1 MWRLRHI
8 QVLDNELPS
17 GQISYQTK
25 LRKCF
30 NSEYRLVCKGLNHQ
44 VVGLL
49 SVDAKTLRLVLL
61 YDRLGISKVL
71 VLYRRGL
78 VFLLRI
84 NLLFLLLPYSVSAV
98 LLCSKS
104 WLSDRYPTGRFS
116 GSLCWFVL
124 PMRWYSGI

>member
-1 MWRLRHI
+1 MWRLRRI
-8 QVLDNELPS
+8 RVLDNELS
-17 GQISYQTK
+17 NGQISYQTK

-30 NSEYRLVCKGLNHQ
+30 DSECWLVCGRLNRL

-49 SVDAKTLRLVLL
+49 FVDAKTLHLVLL
-61 YDRLGISKVL
+61 YDRLDISKIL

-98 LLCSKS
+98 LLRSKS
-104 WLSDRYPTGRFS
+104 
-116 GSLCWFVL
+116 
-124 PMRWYSGI
+124 

>member
-1 MWRLRHI
+1 MRRLRRI

-25 LRKCF
+25 LCKCF
-30 NSEYRLVCKGLNHQ
+30 DSRYWLVCEELSHQ

-61 YDRLGISKVL
+61 YDCLGISKVL
-71 VLYRRGL
+71 VLYQRGL

-84 NLLFLLLPYSVSAV
+84 NLLFLLLPYSVSA
-98 LLCSKS
+98 LLLRSKS
-104 WLSDRYPTGRFS
+104 
-116 GSLCWFVL
+116 
-124 PMRWYSGI
+124 

>member
-1 MWRLRHI
+1 MRRLRRI
-8 QVLDNELPS
+8 RVLDSELPN

-25 LRKCF
+25 LRMCF
-30 NSEYRLVCKGLNHQ
+30 DSEYRLVYERLNRL

-61 YDRLGISKVL
+61 YDRLDISKIL

-84 NLLFLLLPYSVSAV
+84 NLLFLLSLYSVSAV
-98 LLCSKS
+98 LLRSKS
-104 WLSDRYPTGRFS
+104 
-116 GSLCWFVL
+116 
-124 PMRWYSGI
+124 

>member
-1 MWRLRHI
+1 MG
-8 QVLDNELPS
+8 VLSN

-30 NSEYRLVCKGLNHQ
+30 DSRYRLVCGKLIRL

-49 SVDAKTLRLVLL
+49 FVDAKTLRLVLL
-61 YDRLGISKVL
+61 YDRPDISKIL

-98 LLCSKS
+98 LLRSKS
-104 WLSDRYPTGRFS
+104 
-116 GSLCWFVL
+116 
-124 PMRWYSGI
+124 

>member
-1 MWRLRHI
+1 MRHLRRI
-8 QVLDNELPS
+8 RVLDSELPS

-25 LRKCF
+25 LHKCF
-30 NSEYRLVCKGLNHQ
+30 DSKYWLVCKELSCL

-49 SVDAKTLRLVLL
+49 FVDAKTLRLVLL

-98 LLCSKS
+98 LLRSKS
-104 WLSDRYPTGRFS
+104 
-116 GSLCWFVL
+116 
-124 PMRWYSGI
+124 

>member
-1 MWRLRHI
+1 MRRLRCI
-8 QVLDNELPS
+8 RVLDNGLPS

-30 NSEYRLVCKGLNHQ
+30 DNECWLVCKGLSRL
-44 VVGLL
+44 VVRLL
-49 SVDAKTLRLVLL
+49 SVDAKTLCLVSL
-61 YDRLGISKVL
+61 YDRLDISKIL

-98 LLCSKS
+98 LLRSKS
-104 WLSDRYPTGRFS
+104 
-116 GSLCWFVL
+116 
-124 PMRWYSGI
+124 

>member
-1 MWRLRHI
+1 MRRFRRI
-8 QVLDNELPS
+8 RVLDNELPS

-30 NSEYRLVCKGLNHQ
+30 DSEYWLVCRELNRL

-49 SVDAKTLRLVLL
+49 FVGAKTLRLVLL
-61 YDRLGISKVL
+61 YDRLDISKIL

-84 NLLFLLLPYSVSAV
+84 NLLFP
-98 LLCSKS
+98 
-104 WLSDRYPTGRFS
+104 
-116 GSLCWFVL
+116 
-124 PMRWYSGI
+124 

>member
-1 MWRLRHI
+1 MRRLRRI

-30 NSEYRLVCKGLNHQ
+30 DNEYRLACRKLSRL

-49 SVDAKTLRLVLL
+49 SVNAKTLHLVLL
-61 YDRLGISKVL
+61 YDRLDISKIL

-84 NLLFLLLPYSVSAV
+84 NLLFP
-98 LLCSKS
+98 
-104 WLSDRYPTGRFS
+104 
-116 GSLCWFVL
+116 
-124 PMRWYSGI
+124 

>member
-1 MWRLRHI
+1 MQRLRRI
-8 QVLDNELPS
+8 RVLDNELPS

-30 NSEYRLVCKGLNHQ
+30 DSEYWLVCIKLNRL

-49 SVDAKTLRLVLL
+49 SVGAKTLRLVLL
-61 YDRLGISKVL
+61 YDHLDISKIL

-84 NLLFLLLPYSVSAV
+84 NLLFPSLPYSVSAV
-98 LLCSKS
+98 LLRSKS
-104 WLSDRYPTGRFS
+104 
-116 GSLCWFVL
+116 
-124 PMRWYSGI
+124 